1 MTESGAPDTVFK
13 DSCGIDFVT
22 IQYICMILFC
32 DMDDPESSITSGIN
46 ISYNHS
52 CLYLSVATVTVLV
65 GLLSIRDIGCPSEA
79 SPFSF
84 PAVTNSLLLHDPTCV
99 LIMTV

>member
-1 MTESGAPDTVFK
+1 
-13 DSCGIDFVT
+13 
-22 IQYICMILFC
+22 MILNQALLR
-32 DMDDPESSITSGIN
+32 ESIFPTI
-46 ISYNHS
+46 IRS

-84 PAVTNSLLLHDPTCV
+84 PAVANSLLLHDPTCV